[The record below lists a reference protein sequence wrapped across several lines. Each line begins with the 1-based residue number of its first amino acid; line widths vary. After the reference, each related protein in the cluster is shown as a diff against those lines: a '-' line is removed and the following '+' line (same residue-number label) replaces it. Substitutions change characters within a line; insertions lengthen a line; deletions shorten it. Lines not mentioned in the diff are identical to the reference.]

1 MSITLIRNYLKFIL
15 SIKNSAKPVLR
26 QLYSIAKNDV
36 RTTTGANLRNILLKT
51 TLLNVDDLQPSTVQ
65 QIRYKEIKDE
75 DMWRIPI
82 IQEALDMKY
91 GDINPPDGWTIE
103 ELDDIW
109 EFACTE

>member
-1 MSITLIRNYLKFIL
+1 M
-15 SIKNSAKPVLR
+15 
-26 QLYSIAKNDV
+26 
-36 RTTTGANLRNILLKT
+36 KT
-51 TLLNVDDLQPSTVQ
+51 TLLNVFDLQPSTVQ

-91 GDINPPDGWTIE
+91 GDINPPDGWTTE
-103 ELDDIW
+103 ELDEIL